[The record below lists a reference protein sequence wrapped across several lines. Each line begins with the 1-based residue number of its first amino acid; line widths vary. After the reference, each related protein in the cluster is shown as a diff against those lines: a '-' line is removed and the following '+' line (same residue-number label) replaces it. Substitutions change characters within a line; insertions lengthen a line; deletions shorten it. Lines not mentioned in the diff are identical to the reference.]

1 MIAAPLRRALLALAV
16 WLAIGAAPSLHA
28 QTHAQTPAPL
38 ARKVTLHFHGVSLR
52 DALDQLSAAA
62 HIRLS
67 YSAELLPL
75 DRSIDASFTA
85 ATVAAV
91 LAELLKGVAVTPV
104 VAGPDQVVLAPARPP
119 PANQS
124 AEEIT
129 SERPT
134 SLDRVIV
141 TGSTAGQT
149 QRPLTVALDVV
160 SGPTLQN
167 GGVSDL
173 SRALDGAVPGIW
185 LWEQSPASL
194 LARYG
199 SIRGASSFG
208 ATYPKIYIDGIEV
221 ANPLLITQIDPASID
236 RVEVIRGPQG
246 AALYGADAIS
256 GVVNIIT
263 RHANTVDGSAHA
275 KLLTSAGVS
284 SSSYA
289 SQSLFAQDHTLEL
302 ATGTA
307 LRSAQLDL
315 SAGSL
320 GAYYTGATS
329 DHFEANGGVR
339 VIGPRSLITGT
350 IRVFSEHVG
359 AAVNPLLVQLGQ
371 PVSGQGSQASSNGA
385 SPPQSLTE
393 YTVGGTLK
401 FAQSDRWTHTL
412 IAGVDGYRLA
422 NVADESTP
430 FPSSADSALRAAS
443 GSANRTTLRASSV
456 AHFGSAEHTAAT
468 LTFAAEQSSLFEQP
482 TAVQL
487 GAAGRTSNRGPGGGP
502 PPVTTTTSSASD
514 WQSDAGLVTQAD
526 FAIHD
531 NYFLTAGARLE
542 RSDGYVDAARYD
554 LLPMTGVAAV
564 RTFGDVTVKLRAA
577 YGSGIRAPVNAVRE
591 TVLGGISSQPQ
602 QQSLSSEQQSG
613 TEAGIDLYIG
623 NALSLQLT
631 RFDQLAS
638 GLIQQVVIPDSS
650 SYGSGGY
657 ATRLALQYQNV
668 GAITNRGW
676 EFQAS
681 ARSGRLSIGGALSL
695 VQSRVH
701 RIANGYSGDLRVGD
715 RVLEV
720 PAATMSITAAWTAA
734 KWSWTLTAT
743 RAADWIDYDRIALD
757 QAYVNFDRRTV
768 PLVGADLRGYW
779 RAYDGVTRLRASL
792 TRAIGHGFTFVL
804 TGENLL
810 GQQLGEPD
818 NVTIVPGRTVTTG
831 VRAAFF

>member
-1 MIAAPLRRALLALAV
+1 LRSRAPIRRALFVPLAWLAIAAAPLSCPPLLAQA
-16 WLAIGAAPSLHA
+16 S
-28 QTHAQTPAPL
+28 APL
-38 ARKVTLHFHGVSLR
+38 ARRVTLHFSGTSLR
-52 DALDQLSAAA
+52 DALDQLAAAA

-75 DRSIDASFTA
+75 DRSVHASFTG
-85 ATVAAV
+85 ATVAEVFAG
-91 LAELLKGVAVTPV
+91 LLKGIAVTPV
-104 VAGPDQVVLAPARPP
+104 VAGPDQVVLAPSRPP
-119 PANQS
+119 PPEGRAG
-124 AEEIT
+124 EIT
-129 SERPT
+129 SARPT

-160 SGPTLQN
+160 NGPSMQR
-167 GGVSDL
+167 GGANDL

-185 LWEQSPASL
+185 LWEQSAASA

-208 ATYPKIYIDGIEV
+208 ANYPKIYIDGIEV
-221 ANPLLITQIDPASID
+221 ANPLLITQLDPAAID
-236 RVEVIRGPQG
+236 RIEVIRGPQG

-263 RHANTVDGSAHA
+263 RHVNTIDGNSHA
-275 KLLTSAGVS
+275 QLLTSAGFS

-289 SQSLFAQDHTLEL
+289 SQALLAQDHTLEL
-302 ATGTA
+302 AAGSP

-315 SAGSL
+315 GVGTL
-320 GAYYTGATS
+320 GAYYEGASS

-339 VIGPRSLITGT
+339 VIGPRSLLTGT
-350 IRVFSEHVG
+350 LRVYSEHVG
-359 AAVNPLLVQLGQ
+359 ASVNPLLAQTAP
-371 PVSGQGSQASSNGA
+371 PVSGVGSEASSNGA

-393 YTVGGTLK
+393 YTFGGTLK
-401 FAQSDRWTHTL
+401 FSQNDRWTHSFT
-412 IAGVDGYRLA
+412 AGLDGYRLA
-422 NVADESTP
+422 NVANESTP
-430 FPSSADSALRAAS
+430 FPSSADSALRAAT

-456 AHFGSAEHTAAT
+456 ARFGAPERTAT
-468 LTFAAEQSSLFEQP
+468 TFTFAAEQSSLFEQP
-482 TAVQL
+482 ASVQL
-487 GAAGRTSNRGPGGGP
+487 GAAERDGSRGQGGRP
-502 PPVTTTTSSASD
+502 PAVANPPAS

-526 FAIHD
+526 IAWRD
-531 NYFLTAGARLE
+531 SYFLTAGARVE
-542 RSDGYVDAARYD
+542 RNDGYVDAARYA
-554 LLPMTGVAAV
+554 LLPMAGVAAV

-577 YGSGIRAPVNAVRE
+577 YGRGIRAPVSAVRE
-591 TVLGGISSQPQ
+591 TLLGGIASQPQ
-602 QQSLSSEQQSG
+602 QQSLASEEQAG
-613 TEAGIDLYIG
+613 TEAGIDLFIG
-623 NALSLQLT
+623 NALSVQLT

-650 SYGSGGY
+650 SYGGGGY

-668 GAITNRGW
+668 GAISNRGW
-676 EFQAS
+676 EFQAT
-681 ARSGRLSIGGALSL
+681 AHSGRLSVGSALTL
-695 VQSRVH
+695 VESNVR

-720 PAATMSITAAWTAA
+720 PAATMSVSAAWTSA
-734 KWSWTLTAT
+734 KWSWAVSAT

-757 QAYVNFDRRTV
+757 QAYVNFDRRAV

-779 RAYDGVTRLRASL
+779 RAYDGVTRLHASL
-792 TRAIGHGFTFVL
+792 TRVLGRGFTFVL

-831 VRAAFF
+831 LRATFF